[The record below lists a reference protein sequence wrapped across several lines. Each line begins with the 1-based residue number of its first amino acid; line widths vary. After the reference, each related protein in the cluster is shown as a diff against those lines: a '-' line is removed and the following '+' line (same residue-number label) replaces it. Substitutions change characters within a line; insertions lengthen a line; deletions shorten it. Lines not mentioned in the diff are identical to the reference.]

1 MKRLAV
7 LLALVMFVSP
17 AFAASQL
24 DALKATAAS
33 ARQAVNDTRHEQMA
47 KTQELNQ
54 LSGRIEAL
62 KANAK
67 GKLLPGSEL
76 DSALKQSQELSGA
89 LTTLAQSLSEKEAAL
104 EQSNVAL
111 LTAMTDEMKAL
122 RAEFDRQTSHA
133 GRAATIAKMKALKNE
148 REQVRAAIPSAK
160 VPSLANL
167 KESDSDDP
175 TELLEQ
181 ADQVRDDEDKVR
193 SQLKALES
201 RINEAKAE
209 RDLDSRMRQFS
220 GEENLFDDQDRRL
233 RVRRETFE
241 NAAGGTTQNPTTQQS
256 DNQFGGTPNGPA
268 PSAPPPPKTT
278 VGDTAGASRNNGLGA
293 FGAAS
298 PVSLD
303 TSKSANPQAG
313 GEYTDGQGVTHKFSS
328 ANDARPV
335 IGKQG
340 SGSDDDDDLN
350 ELEVQRLKLK
360 SLADQLKSRAD
371 SLQKKAA
378 QLR

>member
-7 LLALVMFVSP
+7 LLSLVLFVSP
-17 AFAASQL
+17 ALAASQL
-24 DALKATAAS
+24 DTLKASAVS
-33 ARQAVNDTRHEQMA
+33 ARQAVNETRHEQMA
-47 KTQELNQ
+47 KTQELNK
-54 LSGRIEAL
+54 LSGRIEEL

-76 DSALKQSQELSGA
+76 DSALKQSQELSGV
-89 LTTLAQSLSEKEAAL
+89 LTLLAQSLSEKEAAL

-111 LTAMTDEMKAL
+111 LTAMTDEMKSL
-122 RAEFDRQTSHA
+122 RAEFDRQTTHA
-133 GRAATIAKMKALKNE
+133 GRAATIAKMKALKAE

-160 VPSLANL
+160 VPALSNL
-167 KESDSDDP
+167 KDSDDP

-181 ADQVRDDEDKVR
+181 ADQLRDDEDKVR
-193 SQLKALES
+193 SQLKALET

-209 RDLDSRMRQFS
+209 RDLDNRMRQFS

-241 NAAGGTTQNPTTQQS
+241 NTATGGTTQNPAQQM
-256 DNQFGGTPNGPA
+256 DNAFGTPNGPA
-268 PSAPPPPKTT
+268 PSVPPPAKTT
-278 VGDTAGASRNNGLGA
+278 VGDTAGSGRNSLGA
-293 FGAAS
+293 FNAATPTADLNNKSAS
-298 PVSLD
+298 P
-303 TSKSANPQAG
+303 PG
-313 GEYTDGQGVTHKFSS
+313 GEYTDGQGLTHKFSN

-350 ELEVQRLKLK
+350 ELEVQRVKLK
-360 SLADQLKSRAD
+360 GLAEQLKSRAD

-378 QLR
+378 EIR

>member
-1 MKRLAV
+1 MKRLVV
-7 LLALVMFVSP
+7 LLSLMLFVSP
-17 AFAASQL
+17 ALAASQL
-24 DALKATAAS
+24 DTLKATAAS

-76 DSALKQSQELSGA
+76 DSALKQSQELSGV
-89 LTTLAQSLSEKEAAL
+89 LTSLAQSLSEKENAL
-104 EQSNVAL
+104 EQSNLSL
-111 LTAMTDEMKAL
+111 LTAMTDEMKSL

-133 GRAATIAKMKALKNE
+133 GRAATIAKMKALKAE

-160 VPSLANL
+160 VPALSNL
-167 KESDSDDP
+167 KDSDDP

-193 SQLKALES
+193 SQLKALET

-209 RDLDSRMRQFS
+209 RDLDNRMRQFS

-241 NAAGGTTQNPTTQQS
+241 NAAGGVTQNPATQQS
-256 DNQFGGTPNGPA
+256 DNQFGGTPNAPA
-268 PSAPPPPKTT
+268 GAPPPPKTT
-278 VGDTAGASRNNGLGA
+278 VGDTAGTGRSNGLGA
-293 FGAAS
+293 FGAAPS
-298 PVSLD
+298 SLD
-303 TSKSANPQAG
+303 LSKTANAPG
-313 GEYTDGQGVTHKFSS
+313 GGSEYTDGQGVIHKFSS

-378 QLR
+378 ELR